1 MFVGLLMA
9 RECLYFLSSRMV
21 QGRFLIFVAVAS
33 LLIFGA
39 LYNHF
44 ETKIAELEE
53 SRQKL
58 SSIISQLEW
67 KNPSHA
73 KALQLLTNEDNNIV
87 EANDGL
93 DDTVIIYN
101 RVPKTGSTSFMGVA
115 YDLCSRNNFNVL
127 HINTTRNSHVLS
139 LSDQVRFVHNV
150 TNWTAKKPGLYHGHI
165 AFLDF
170 KRFGISKQ
178 PIFINIVRKP
188 LDRLV
193 SYYYFLRYGDDFRP
207 YVVRRRQGNK
217 MTFDDC
223 VLKREKDCDPE
234 NMWLQVPFFCGH
246 YAECWVPGS
255 EWALSQAKLNL
266 VQHYF
271 LVGVTEEL
279 QDFIA
284 LLEAALPRFFQGATN
299 YFLEGKKSHLRK
311 TYNKMDPSPDT
322 VAKIQASRV
331 WQMENEFYDFVLQHF
346 HFLRKRTLTIRD
358 GVVTDKGQQFLYEKI
373 RPR

>member
-1 MFVGLLMA
+1 MVLLMA
-9 RECLYFLSSRMV
+9 RECLHFFCFKMI
-21 QGRFLIFVAVAS
+21 QGRIYIFFILAS
-33 LLIFGA
+33 ILIFGA
-39 LYNHF
+39 LYSLF
-44 ETKIAELEE
+44 ETKIATLEE

-58 SSIISQLEW
+58 NSIISQLEW
-67 KNPSHA
+67 KSPSHG
-73 KALQLLTNEDNNIV
+73 KALQLLTNEETAV
-87 EANDGL
+87 ETNDAFE
-93 DDTVIIYN
+93 DTVIIYN

-115 YDLCSRNNFNVL
+115 YDLCSPNNFNVL

-139 LSDQVRFVHNV
+139 LSDQVRFIQNV
-150 TNWTAKKPGLYHGHI
+150 TNWTAKKPALYHGHI

-170 KRFGISKQ
+170 QKFGIAKQ

-223 VLKREKDCDPE
+223 VSKREKDCDPE
-234 NMWLQVPFFCGH
+234 NMWIQVPFFCGH

-284 LLEAALPRFFQGATN
+284 LLEAALPRFFQGAAN
-299 YFLEGKKSHLRK
+299 YFVEGKKSHLRK
-311 TYNKMDPSPDT
+311 TFNKVDPSPDT
-322 VAKIQASRV
+322 VAKIQSSRI
-331 WQMENEFYDFVLQHF
+331 WQMENEFYDFVLHHF
-346 HFLRKRTLTIRD
+346 HYLRKRTLTVKD
-358 GVVTDKGQQFLYEKI
+358 GVVADKGQQFMYEKI